1 MNAGTLKMSLEYDM
15 ERATLLLQRLAA
27 TGQTQFLGSYHP
39 VTDAMKRISQ
49 QIEFLE
55 AGRIDRD
62 AFKEA
67 MLFVWGVLYEFEWQ
81 LAEYQDRNNPRWHEA
96 KALAERMDMGAELR
110 RREPVRRSR

>member
-1 MNAGTLKMSLEYDM
+1 MNVDTLRMSLDYDM

-49 QIEFLE
+49 QMELLE
-55 AGRIDRD
+55 SGRCDRD

-67 MLFVWGVLYEFEWQ
+67 MSFVWGVLNEFEWQ
-81 LAEYQDRNNPRWHEA
+81 LAEYRDRNNPHWHEA
-96 KALAERMDMGAELR
+96 KALAERMNKRD
-110 RREPVRRSR
+110 EPVLRNPVQA